1 MQVNSTNV
9 TVGDVNQILLSLG
22 GVIQKPGTDFTV
34 SSSTLTFTTAPAAN
48 TSFFAILLGSD
59 NGGTVTPTDGS
70 VTGDK
75 VASSGAF
82 TIGAAGTASS
92 LAGIPFFQGDTG
104 SIYTHDVSGTDSTA
118 QYNTAYGL
126 TALDAVTTADKS
138 TMIGYAAGSAITTG
152 GRNTAV
158 GYQAMDAATEGEY
171 NQAFGHGALGSLTT
185 GSSNIGIGD
194 GAADGFDTESQNV
207 AIGLDALGGSVAGG
221 EYNVAVGNNTF
232 DALTSGDYNVAIGH
246 NAGTDHTTGGSCV
259 YIGANAGANQTTAS
273 GDIYI
278 GSSAGTTTVTTT
290 TDAGNPNTFV
300 GYTAGYSITGEIAN
314 TFIGRVADGTGTP
327 NGCEYNVGIGNYVFQ
342 DLTTGDNN
350 TAVGYNS
357 MPNTTT
363 APSSTAVGYAAL
375 RDQTTGGGSGNGYN
389 IGIGAFG
396 MANVTTGSFNIGI
409 GGFAYASATNS
420 TSQIVMGYNVAGSG
434 NSTFTFGGGSSDT
447 TCSFGATSFSA
458 PSDERWKK
466 DIETSTCGLS
476 FINDLR
482 PVSFKFK
489 TKGELD
495 SSLNDYEKDSTEV
508 AGFTSD
514 SVLGFVAQEV
524 KTVIDNHSEF
534 KGSELWKEGLE
545 RHNERQRISKEA
557 LIPIMVKAIQELS
570 EEVKKLKEA

>member
-1 MQVNSTNV
+1 VS
-9 TVGDVNQILLSLG
+9 VGDVNQILLSLG

-34 SSSTLTFTTAPAAN
+34 SGSTLTFTTAPAAN

-59 NGGTVTPTDGS
+59 NGGTTTPTDLS
-70 VTGDK
+70 VTTAKIAADAITSAKIADDAVTGDHI
-75 VASSGAF
+75 ASSGAF
-82 TIGAAGTASS
+82 AIGAAGTSS
-92 LAGIPFFQGDTG
+92 SIAGLPVYVDSTNG
-104 SIYTHDVSGTDSTA
+104 SVYTHDVSGTDDTA
-118 QYNTAYGL
+118 QNNTAFGL
-126 TALDAVTTADKS
+126 NAADAITTADSVTVFGKDAGTAVTTGSS
-138 TMIGYAAGSAITTG
+138 TTCFGKQAGKAITEGTNNICIGVVAGQSITTG
-152 GRNTAV
+152 G
-158 GYQAMDAATEGEY
+158 
-171 NQAFGHGALGSLTT
+171 
-185 GSSNIGIGD
+185 SNICIGAEA
-194 GAADGFDTESQNV
+194 GDGFDTEDHNMG
-207 AIGLDALGGSVAGG
+207 IGRHALGGASLAGG
-221 EYNVAVGNNTF
+221 EYNVAVGN
-232 DALTSGDYNVAIGH
+232 
-246 NAGTDHTTGGSCV
+246 
-259 YIGANAGANQTTAS
+259 
-273 GDIYI
+273 
-278 GSSAGTTTVTTT
+278 
-290 TDAGNPNTFV
+290 
-300 GYTAGYSITGEIAN
+300 YTL
-314 TFIGRVADGTGTP
+314 
-327 NGCEYNVGIGNYVFQ
+327 Q

-350 TAVGYNS
+350 VAVGYNS
-357 MPNTTT
+357 MNNTTT

-409 GGFAYASATNS
+409 GGFAYASATDS
-420 TSQIVMGYNVAGSG
+420 TSQIVMGYNVSGSG
-434 NSTFTFGGGSSDT
+434 DSTFTFGGGSSDT

-545 RHNERQRISKEA
+545 RHNKRQRISKEA

-570 EEVKKLKEA
+570 EEVKKLKET

>member
-1 MQVNSTNV
+1 M
-9 TVGDVNQILLSLG
+9 
-22 GVIQKPGTDFTV
+22 
-34 SSSTLTFTTAPAAN
+34 
-48 TSFFAILLGSD
+48 
-59 NGGTVTPTDGS
+59 
-70 VTGDK
+70 
-75 VASSGAF
+75 
-82 TIGAAGTASS
+82 
-92 LAGIPFFQGDTG
+92 
-104 SIYTHDVSGTDSTA
+104 
-118 QYNTAYGL
+118 
-126 TALDAVTTADKS
+126 
-138 TMIGYAAGSAITTG
+138 
-152 GRNTAV
+152 
-158 GYQAMDAATEGEY
+158 
-171 NQAFGHGALGSLTT
+171 
-185 GSSNIGIGD
+185 
-194 GAADGFDTESQNV
+194 
-207 AIGLDALGGSVAGG
+207 
-221 EYNVAVGNNTF
+221 
-232 DALTSGDYNVAIGH
+232 TSGDYNVAIGH

-290 TDAGNPNTFV
+290 TDAANPNTFI

-350 TAVGYNS
+350 TAVGYNA

-409 GGFAYASATNS
+409 GGFAYASATDS

-545 RHNERQRISKEA
+545 RHNKRQRISKEA